1 MRWERGHVSPDVIDR
16 RGAGGG
22 MSGMSGAGAMLLF
35 GLLRS
40 RFGILG
46 VIVALVLF
54 FFMGGLGG
62 ILPDTEPAERAPV
75 QGAQGNTTDT
85 ELVQFASF
93 VLDDAQS
100 TWQKKFAE
108 GGETYR
114 NAKLVLFDQRTSSA
128 CGFGSA
134 ATGPFYCPRDER
146 VYIDLSFFR
155 ELTQR
160 LGAPGDFAQA
170 YVIAH
175 EVGHHVQ
182 NVLGIS
188 DRVERSARGQQ
199 QGSGGLSV
207 RLELQADCFAGV
219 WANGTQRRDLL
230 EKGDIEEGLGA
241 ASAIGDDR
249 LQRSATG
256 TVEPE
261 TWTHGS
267 SQQRVR
273 WFTRGYES
281 GTLEACDTFSQ
292 GQL

>member
-1 MRWERGHVSPDVIDR
+1 
-16 RGAGGG
+16 
-22 MSGMSGAGAMLLF
+22 MLLF

-62 ILPDTEPAERAPV
+62 MLGDADPQPAENQPV
-75 QGAQGNTTDT
+75 NAAQGNASDA
-85 ELVQFASF
+85 ELVQFVSF
-93 VLDDAQS
+93 VLDDAQG

-108 GGETYR
+108 SGETYR
-114 NAKLVLFDQRTSSA
+114 NAKLVLFNQRTSSA
-128 CGFGSA
+128 CGHGSA
-134 ATGPFYCPRDER
+134 ASGPFYCPGDER
-146 VYIDLSFFR
+146 VYIDLGFFR
-155 ELTQR
+155 ELSQR
-160 LGAPGDFAQA
+160 FGAPGDFAQA

-188 DRVERSARGQQ
+188 DRVRRSARCEQ
-199 QGSGGLSV
+199 QGASGLSV

-219 WANGTQRRDLL
+219 WANATRHRDLL
-230 EKGDIEEGLGA
+230 EKGDVEEGLGA

-261 TWTHGS
+261 SWTHGS
-267 SQQRVR
+267 SQQRVQ
-273 WFTRGYES
+273 WFTRGYEQ
-281 GTLEACDTFSQ
+281 GTLEACDTFSER
-292 GQL
+292 QL